1 MTQLGYIQVTRICN
15 QRCLFCSN
23 PENQR
28 LVEVADFRRQVR
40 DLVQSGHDGV
50 LLTGGEPTLH
60 PRLPELVRI
69 AARAGLAPRI
79 ITNGQETARPGVL
92 DALRRAG
99 LRHLHVSLHSH
110 LASVQDRIA
119 RHPGSRARVARTLR
133 AAARLRMATD
143 VNIVLNSLNL
153 PHLERTARW
162 LVRRFPH
169 VRHVVFNGLDPHTNR
184 VADNPWIV
192 PKLADLEL
200 PLAATLDLL
209 HREGRTFR
217 VERIPLCYMGEW
229 AHVSTETRKIVK
241 GEGRVIHFLDEKGRY
256 AADSFLHDK
265 APCCKV
271 CTADGVCAG
280 LYSMDKFYDSAE
292 LYPLFVESEE
302 IRRKVLDGAATSP
315 PVPPPAARPFGPSPG
330 RRGAPG
336 SRTRRS

>member
-1 MTQLGYIQVTRICN
+1 MTTLGYIQVTRVCN

-28 LVEVADFRRQVR
+28 LVEVDDFRTQVR
-40 DLVQSGHDGV
+40 DLAQSGHDGV

-69 AARAGLAPRI
+69 ATKAGLAVRI

-92 DALRRAG
+92 AALKRAG

-133 AAARLRMATD
+133 AAARLRLVTD
-143 VNIVLNSLNL
+143 VNIVLNALNL
-153 PHLERTARW
+153 PHLDRTARW
-162 LVRRFPH
+162 LVREFPN
-169 VRHVVFNGLDPHTNR
+169 VRHLVFNGLDPHTNR

-192 PKLADLEL
+192 PKLDDLEL
-200 PLAATLDLL
+200 PLERTLDLL

-217 VERIPLCYMGEW
+217 VERVPLCYMGEW

-256 AADSFLHDK
+256 AADSFLHGK
-265 APCCKV
+265 APCCKA
-271 CTADGVCAG
+271 CTVDDVCAG
-280 LYSMDKFYDSAE
+280 LYSMDRFYGSDE
-292 LYPLFVESEE
+292 LYPLFVDPEDV
-302 IRRKVLDGAATSP
+302 RRKILGGPVPAPAGRPAATRRSG
-315 PVPPPAARPFGPSPG
+315 AR
-330 RRGAPG
+330 G
-336 SRTRRS
+336 SRTKRS